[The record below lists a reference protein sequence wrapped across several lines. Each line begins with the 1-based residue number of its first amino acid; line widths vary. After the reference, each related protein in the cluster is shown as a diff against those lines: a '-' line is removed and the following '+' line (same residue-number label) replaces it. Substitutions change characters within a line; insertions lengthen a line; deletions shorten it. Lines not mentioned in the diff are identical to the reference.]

1 MCVFFVVCF
10 IPFLPRVKRKIFLS
24 SRRFVLSLS
33 CLSKK
38 KKKERKRERGGRK
51 KTQSSLC
58 CSSGGSSFGT
68 TNINIHR
75 RREMCNRNPETGTF
89 LARPNAKTHTPQRK
103 NTHHVFICC
112 RIRAKVRV
120 PRGAGQ
126 DRGQQKNR
134 TTLFSSRGVI
144 TRRGR
149 EEIGRRFGERRLG
162 R

>member
-51 KTQSSLC
+51 KTQSR
-58 CSSGGSSFGT
+58 CSSGSSCT

>member
-51 KTQSSLC
+51 KTQSR
-58 CSSGGSSFGT
+58 CSSGSSC